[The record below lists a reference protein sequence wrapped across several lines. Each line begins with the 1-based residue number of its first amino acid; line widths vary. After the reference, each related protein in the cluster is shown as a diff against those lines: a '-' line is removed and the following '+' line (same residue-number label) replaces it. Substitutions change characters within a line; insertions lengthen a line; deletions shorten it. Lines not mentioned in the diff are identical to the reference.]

1 MSSCEAVN
9 PQLAAKKTTKKIP
22 AFIISAALLRSS
34 ITWSLGPA
42 AAFSMKTS
50 SSSRPQA
57 SALASMAA
65 AARGK
70 TTLADHVTSVLAQ
83 QIRSGEF
90 APDARLPSEMELTE
104 RFSVSRTVIREAISR
119 LKSEGL
125 VGSRRGSGTV
135 VLPVTQATPFR
146 LDLNMDDGR
155 DSIQA
160 VLRVIELRRG
170 VEGEMA
176 ALAAQRRTRAQNL
189 AIQQALQAIDAAAA
203 AGRDGV
209 QEDFAF
215 HAAISNA
222 SHNPL
227 YTSLVQFLSQF
238 LHAAI
243 RVSRMNEARSNEF
256 VQQVRAEH
264 AALAQAIN
272 DGNAEAARAAALR
285 HMEQSALRLQAADK
299 AFWASA
305 EGQAAAR
312 DLARVRSGG

>member
-1 MSSCEAVN
+1 MRA
-9 PQLAAKKTTKKIP
+9 
-22 AFIISAALLRSS
+22 
-34 ITWSLGPA
+34 
-42 AAFSMKTS
+42 MKTS
-50 SSSRPQA
+50 SSSRPQG

-65 AARGK
+65 NVRGK

-83 QIRSGEF
+83 QIRGGEF

-104 RFSVSRTVIREAISR
+104 RFAVSRTVIREAISR

-135 VLPVTQATPFR
+135 VLPVTQTTPFR
-146 LDLNMDDGR
+146 LDLGGDDGR

-176 ALAAQRRTRAQNL
+176 ALAAQRRSKAQNQ
-189 AIQQALQAIDAAAA
+189 AIQLALQAIDAAAA

-243 RVSRMNEARSNEF
+243 RVARMNEARSSEF

-264 AALAQAIN
+264 AALAAAISAG
-272 DGNAEAARAAALR
+272 DADAARTAALL
-285 HMEQSALRLQAADK
+285 HMENSAKRIQAADK

-312 DLARVRSGG
+312 DLARMKSGN

>member
-1 MSSCEAVN
+1 MRA
-9 PQLAAKKTTKKIP
+9 
-22 AFIISAALLRSS
+22 
-34 ITWSLGPA
+34 
-42 AAFSMKTS
+42 MKTS
-50 SSSRPQA
+50 SSSRPQG
-57 SALASMAA
+57 SALASLAA
-65 AARGK
+65 ASRGK
-70 TTLADHVTSVLAQ
+70 ATLADHVTSVLAQ

-146 LDLNMDDGR
+146 LDLNVDDGR

-243 RVSRMNEARSNEF
+243 RVARMNEARSNDF

-264 AALAQAIN
+264 AALAQAIS
-272 DGNAEAARAAALR
+272 DGDAEAARAAALR
-285 HMEQSALRLQAADK
+285 HMENSAQRLQAADK

-312 DLARVRSGG
+312 DLARVRGGG

>member
-1 MSSCEAVN
+1 MRA
-9 PQLAAKKTTKKIP
+9 
-22 AFIISAALLRSS
+22 
-34 ITWSLGPA
+34 
-42 AAFSMKTS
+42 MKTS
-50 SSSRPQA
+50 SSSRPQG
-57 SALASMAA
+57 SALATMAA
-65 AARGK
+65 NVRGK

-83 QIRSGEF
+83 QIRGGEF

-104 RFSVSRTVIREAISR
+104 RFAVSRTVIREAISR

-135 VLPVTQATPFR
+135 VLPVTQTTPFR
-146 LDLNMDDGR
+146 LDLGGDDGR

-176 ALAAQRRTRAQNL
+176 ALAAQRRSKAQNQ
-189 AIQQALQAIDAAAA
+189 AIQLALQAIDAAAA

-243 RVSRMNEARSNEF
+243 RVARMNEARSSEF

-264 AALAQAIN
+264 AALAAAISAG
-272 DGNAEAARAAALR
+272 DADAARTAALL
-285 HMEQSALRLQAADK
+285 HMENSAKRIQAADK

-312 DLARVRSGG
+312 DLARVKSGN

>member
-1 MSSCEAVN
+1 MRA
-9 PQLAAKKTTKKIP
+9 
-22 AFIISAALLRSS
+22 
-34 ITWSLGPA
+34 
-42 AAFSMKTS
+42 MKTS

-70 TTLADHVTSVLAQ
+70 TTLADHVTTVLAQ

-146 LDLNMDDGR
+146 LDLNVDDGR

-243 RVSRMNEARSNEF
+243 RVARMNEARSNEF

-272 DGNAEAARAAALR
+272 DGNAEAARAEALR
-285 HMEQSALRLQAADK
+285 HMEQSAQRLQAADK

-312 DLARVRSGG
+312 DLARVREGG

>member
-1 MSSCEAVN
+1 MRA
-9 PQLAAKKTTKKIP
+9 
-22 AFIISAALLRSS
+22 
-34 ITWSLGPA
+34 
-42 AAFSMKTS
+42 MKTS
-50 SSSRPQA
+50 SSSRPQG

-65 AARGK
+65 NARGK

-83 QIRSGEF
+83 QIRGGEF

-104 RFSVSRTVIREAISR
+104 RFAVSRTVIREAISR

-135 VLPVTQATPFR
+135 VLPVTQVTPFR
-146 LDLNMDDGR
+146 LDLGLDDAR

-176 ALAAQRRTRAQNL
+176 ALAAQRRSKAQNQ
-189 AIQQALQAIDAAAA
+189 AIQLALQAIDAAAA

-243 RVSRMNEARSNEF
+243 RVARMNEARSSEF

-264 AALAQAIN
+264 AALAAAISVG
-272 DGNAEAARAAALR
+272 DAEAARTAALL
-285 HMEQSALRLQAADK
+285 HMENSAKRIQAADK

-312 DLARVRSGG
+312 DLARVKSGN

>member
-1 MSSCEAVN
+1 MRA
-9 PQLAAKKTTKKIP
+9 
-22 AFIISAALLRSS
+22 
-34 ITWSLGPA
+34 
-42 AAFSMKTS
+42 MKTS
-50 SSSRPQA
+50 TSRPQG

-65 AARGK
+65 AVRGK

-104 RFSVSRTVIREAISR
+104 RFAVSRTVIREAISR

-135 VLPVTQATPFR
+135 VLPVSPATPFR
-146 LDLNMDDGR
+146 LDLKVDDGR

-189 AIQQALQAIDAAAA
+189 AIQQALRDIDAAAA

-243 RVSRMNEARSNEF
+243 RVARMNEARSSEF

-264 AALAQAIN
+264 AAMAQAISE
-272 DGNAEAARAAALR
+272 GNAEAARAAALR
-285 HMEQSALRLQAADK
+285 HMEHSAQRIQAADK

-312 DLARVRSGG
+312 DLARVKSGG

>member
-1 MSSCEAVN
+1 MRA
-9 PQLAAKKTTKKIP
+9 
-22 AFIISAALLRSS
+22 
-34 ITWSLGPA
+34 
-42 AAFSMKTS
+42 MKTS
-50 SSSRPQA
+50 SSSRPQG
-57 SALASMAA
+57 SALASLAA
-65 AARGK
+65 ASRGK

-146 LDLNMDDGR
+146 LDLGVDDGR

-243 RVSRMNEARSNEF
+243 RVARMNEARSNDF

-264 AALAQAIN
+264 AALAQAIS

-285 HMEQSALRLQAADK
+285 HMENSAQRLQAADK

>member
-1 MSSCEAVN
+1 MRA
-9 PQLAAKKTTKKIP
+9 
-22 AFIISAALLRSS
+22 
-34 ITWSLGPA
+34 
-42 AAFSMKTS
+42 MKTS
-50 SSSRPQA
+50 PSSS
-57 SALASMAA
+57 AA
-65 AARGK
+65 AQAAPPAPGSARGK
-70 TTLADHVTSVLAQ
+70 VTLADHVTSVLAR
-83 QIRSGEF
+83 QIRAGEF
-90 APDARLPSEMELTE
+90 APETRLPSEMELTE

-135 VLPVTQATPFR
+135 VLPVNPATPFR
-146 LDLNMDDGR
+146 LDLDVDDGR

-176 ALAAQRRTRAQNL
+176 ALAAQRRTSAQNL
-189 AIQQALQAIDAAAA
+189 AIQQALQAIDEAAA

-209 QEDFAF
+209 PEDFAF

-243 RVSRMNEARSNEF
+243 RVARMNEARSNEF

-264 AALAQAIN
+264 AALAEAISAG
-272 DGNAEAARAAALR
+272 DAAAARTAALR
-285 HMEQSALRLQAADK
+285 HMENSAQRLQAADR

-312 DLARVRSGG
+312 DLARVRDAG

>member
-1 MSSCEAVN
+1 MRAM
-9 PQLAAKKTTKKIP
+9 KTT
-22 AFIISAALLRSS
+22 
-34 ITWSLGPA
+34 
-42 AAFSMKTS
+42 

-176 ALAAQRRTRAQNL
+176 ALAAQRRTRAQNV

-272 DGNAEAARAAALR
+272 DGNADAARAAALR

-312 DLARVRSGG
+312 DLARVREGG

>member
-1 MSSCEAVN
+1 MRA
-9 PQLAAKKTTKKIP
+9 
-22 AFIISAALLRSS
+22 
-34 ITWSLGPA
+34 
-42 AAFSMKTS
+42 MKTS

-176 ALAAQRRTRAQNL
+176 ALAAQRRTSAQNL

-312 DLARVRSGG
+312 DLARVREGG

>member
-1 MSSCEAVN
+1 MRA
-9 PQLAAKKTTKKIP
+9 
-22 AFIISAALLRSS
+22 
-34 ITWSLGPA
+34 
-42 AAFSMKTS
+42 MKTS

-57 SALASMAA
+57 SALATMAA

-146 LDLNMDDGR
+146 LDLNVDDGR

-312 DLARVRSGG
+312 DLARVREGG

>member
-1 MSSCEAVN
+1 MRA
-9 PQLAAKKTTKKIP
+9 
-22 AFIISAALLRSS
+22 
-34 ITWSLGPA
+34 
-42 AAFSMKTS
+42 MKTS

-243 RVSRMNEARSNEF
+243 RVSRVNEARSNEF

-312 DLARVRSGG
+312 DLARVREGG

>member
-1 MSSCEAVN
+1 MRA
-9 PQLAAKKTTKKIP
+9 
-22 AFIISAALLRSS
+22 
-34 ITWSLGPA
+34 
-42 AAFSMKTS
+42 MKTS
-50 SSSRPQA
+50 SSSRPQG

-65 AARGK
+65 NVRGK

-83 QIRSGEF
+83 QIRGGEF
-90 APDARLPSEMELTE
+90 APDVRLPSEMELTE
-104 RFSVSRTVIREAISR
+104 RFAVSRTVIREAISR

-135 VLPVTQATPFR
+135 VLPVTQTTPFR
-146 LDLNMDDGR
+146 LDLGGDDGR

-176 ALAAQRRTRAQNL
+176 ALAAQRRSKAQNQ
-189 AIQQALQAIDAAAA
+189 AIQLALQAIDAAAA

-243 RVSRMNEARSNEF
+243 RVARMNEARSSEF

-264 AALAQAIN
+264 AALAAAISAG
-272 DGNAEAARAAALR
+272 DADAARTAALL
-285 HMEQSALRLQAADK
+285 HMENSAKRIQAADK

-312 DLARVRSGG
+312 DLARVKSGN

>member
-1 MSSCEAVN
+1 MRA
-9 PQLAAKKTTKKIP
+9 
-22 AFIISAALLRSS
+22 
-34 ITWSLGPA
+34 
-42 AAFSMKTS
+42 MKTS

-57 SALASMAA
+57 SALGSMAA

-146 LDLNMDDGR
+146 LDLKVDDGR

-189 AIQQALQAIDAAAA
+189 AIRQALQDIDTAAA

-243 RVSRMNEARSNEF
+243 RVARMNEARSSEF

-264 AALAQAIN
+264 AALAQAIS

-285 HMEQSALRLQAADK
+285 HMENSAQRLQAADK

-305 EGQAAAR
+305 QGQAAAR

>member
-1 MSSCEAVN
+1 MRA
-9 PQLAAKKTTKKIP
+9 
-22 AFIISAALLRSS
+22 
-34 ITWSLGPA
+34 
-42 AAFSMKTS
+42 MKTS
-50 SSSRPQA
+50 TTTRAAQTA
-57 SALASMAA
+57 VAQGRAA
-65 AARGK
+65 APAGRAK
-70 TTLADHVTSVLAQ
+70 ATLADHVTSVLAQ
-83 QIRSGEF
+83 QIRAGEF
-90 APDARLPSEMELTE
+90 APDTRLPSEMELTE
-104 RFSVSRTVIREAISR
+104 RFAVSRTVIREAISR

-135 VLPVTQATPFR
+135 VLGANQATPFR
-146 LDLNMDDGR
+146 LDLQVEDGR

-176 ALAAQRRTRAQNL
+176 ALAAQRRTRAQEK
-189 AIQQALQAIDAAAA
+189 AIRQALQAIDEAAA

-222 SHNPL
+222 AHNPL

-243 RVSRMNEARSNEF
+243 RVARMNEARSSEF

-264 AALAQAIN
+264 AALAQAIS
-272 DGNAEAARAAALR
+272 DGDAEAARAAALR
-285 HMEQSALRLQAADK
+285 HMENSAKRIQAADR
-299 AFWASA
+299 AFWASD

-312 DLARVRSGG
+312 ELARIRSGG

>member
-1 MSSCEAVN
+1 MRA
-9 PQLAAKKTTKKIP
+9 
-22 AFIISAALLRSS
+22 
-34 ITWSLGPA
+34 
-42 AAFSMKTS
+42 MKTS
-50 SSSRPQA
+50 SSSKPQG

-65 AARGK
+65 NVRGK

-83 QIRSGEF
+83 QIRGGEF

-104 RFSVSRTVIREAISR
+104 RFAVSRTVIREAISR

-135 VLPVTQATPFR
+135 VLPVTQTTPFR
-146 LDLNMDDGR
+146 LDLGGDDGR

-176 ALAAQRRTRAQNL
+176 ALAAQRRSKAQNQ
-189 AIQQALQAIDAAAA
+189 AIQLALQAIDAAAA

-243 RVSRMNEARSNEF
+243 RVARMNEARSSEF

-264 AALAQAIN
+264 AALAAAISAG
-272 DGNAEAARAAALR
+272 DADAARTAALL
-285 HMEQSALRLQAADK
+285 HMENSAKRIQAADK

-312 DLARVRSGG
+312 DLARVKSGN

>member
-1 MSSCEAVN
+1 MRA
-9 PQLAAKKTTKKIP
+9 
-22 AFIISAALLRSS
+22 
-34 ITWSLGPA
+34 
-42 AAFSMKTS
+42 MKTS
-50 SSSRPQA
+50 TSRPQG

-65 AARGK
+65 AVRGK

-104 RFSVSRTVIREAISR
+104 RFAVSRTVIREAISR

-135 VLPVTQATPFR
+135 VLPVSPATPFR
-146 LDLNMDDGR
+146 LDLKVDDGR

-189 AIQQALQAIDAAAA
+189 AIQQALRDIDAAAA

-243 RVSRMNEARSNEF
+243 RVARMNEARSSEF

-264 AALAQAIN
+264 AAMAQAISE
-272 DGNAEAARAAALR
+272 GNAEAARAAALR
-285 HMEQSALRLQAADK
+285 HMEHSSQRIQAADK

-312 DLARVRSGG
+312 DLARVKSGG

>member
-1 MSSCEAVN
+1 MRA
-9 PQLAAKKTTKKIP
+9 
-22 AFIISAALLRSS
+22 
-34 ITWSLGPA
+34 
-42 AAFSMKTS
+42 MKTS
-50 SSSRPQA
+50 SSSRPQG

-65 AARGK
+65 NVRGK

-83 QIRSGEF
+83 QIRGGEF

-104 RFSVSRTVIREAISR
+104 RFAVSRTVIREAISR

-135 VLPVTQATPFR
+135 VLPVTQTTPFR
-146 LDLNMDDGR
+146 LDLGGDDGR

-176 ALAAQRRTRAQNL
+176 ALAAQRRSKAQNQ
-189 AIQQALQAIDAAAA
+189 AIQLALQAIDAAAA

-243 RVSRMNEARSNEF
+243 RVARMNEARSSEF

-264 AALAQAIN
+264 AALAAAISAG
-272 DGNAEAARAAALR
+272 DADAARAAALL
-285 HMEQSALRLQAADK
+285 HMENSAKRIQAADK

-312 DLARVRSGG
+312 DLARVKSGN

>member
-1 MSSCEAVN
+1 MRA
-9 PQLAAKKTTKKIP
+9 
-22 AFIISAALLRSS
+22 
-34 ITWSLGPA
+34 
-42 AAFSMKTS
+42 MKTS
-50 SSSRPQA
+50 SSSRPQG
-57 SALASMAA
+57 SALASLAA
-65 AARGK
+65 ASRGK

-189 AIQQALQAIDAAAA
+189 AIQQALEAIDAAAA

-243 RVSRMNEARSNEF
+243 RVARMNEARSNDF

-285 HMEQSALRLQAADK
+285 HMEQSAQRLQAADK

>member
-1 MSSCEAVN
+1 MRA
-9 PQLAAKKTTKKIP
+9 
-22 AFIISAALLRSS
+22 
-34 ITWSLGPA
+34 
-42 AAFSMKTS
+42 MKTS
-50 SSSRPQA
+50 SSSKPQV
-57 SALASMAA
+57 SALASVAA

-146 LDLNMDDGR
+146 LDLNVDDGR

-243 RVSRMNEARSNEF
+243 RVARMNEARSNEF

-285 HMEQSALRLQAADK
+285 HMEQSAQRLQAADR

-312 DLARVRSGG
+312 DLARVREGG

>member
-1 MSSCEAVN
+1 MRRMKPNESTPS
-9 PQLAAKKTTKKIP
+9 
-22 AFIISAALLRSS
+22 FSA
-34 ITWSLGPA
+34 
-42 AAFSMKTS
+42 
-50 SSSRPQA
+50 SR
-57 SALASMAA
+57 

-70 TTLADHVTSVLAQ
+70 GTLADHVTSLLAE

-90 APDARLPSEMELTE
+90 APDTRLPSEMELTE
-104 RFSVSRTVIREAISR
+104 RFAVSRTVIREAISR

-135 VLPVTQATPFR
+135 VLGANQATPFR
-146 LDLNMDDGR
+146 LDLQVGDVR

-176 ALAAQRRTRAQNL
+176 ALAAQRRTRAQSH
-189 AIQQALQAIDAAAA
+189 AIQQALKAIDVAADE
-203 AGRDGV
+203 GRDGV

-222 SHNPL
+222 AHNPL

-243 RVSRMNEARSNEF
+243 RVARINEARRADF
-256 VQQVRAEH
+256 QQQVRSEH
-264 AALAQAIN
+264 AAIAQAIA
-272 DGNAEAARAAALR
+272 DGDASAARAAALQ
-285 HMEQSALRLQAADK
+285 HMENSAHRIQAADSE
-299 AFWASA
+299 FWAS
-305 EGQAAAR
+305 EGGKAAR
-312 DLARVRSGG
+312 HLAQVKAGTEG